1 MILSLLSVN
10 VLFGRIVPARQPA
23 SGYCNRGKTDIDSDQ
38 IPGKDGELN
47 KKILI
52 KKKKSLT
59 IGTLLA

>member
-23 SGYCNRGKTDIDSDQ
+23 SAYCNRGKTDIDSDQ

-52 KKKKSLT
+52 KKKKKKR
-59 IGTLLA
+59 A